1 MEEVKRKPYLFNIHK
16 IALLGVLTAGAV
28 VIAILESF
36 IPSIGIPG
44 IKLGLA
50 NIVILVVLYELGIID
65 AVMVNLIRV
74 LVVGLVRGTFM
85 SFGFLMSLSGAALS
99 LLVMILFYLLIRKFS
114 IIGVSV
120 IGAIAHVVGQIL
132 VAMAYLGTS
141 YVVLYLPVIGLS
153 AIITGVFV
161 GIVAS
166 AIIQTK
172 VIKKQKEKYH
182 Y

>member
-1 MEEVKRKPYLFNIHK
+1 MEEESKGFSVHK

-44 IKLGLA
+44 VKLGLA
-50 NIVILVVLYELGIID
+50 NIVILVVLYELGILE
-65 AVMVNLIRV
+65 AVAVNLIRV
-74 LVVGLVRGTFM
+74 IVVGLVRGTFL
-85 SFGFLMSLSGAALS
+85 SYGFLMSLSGAMMS

-114 IIGVSV
+114 IVGVSV
-120 IGAIAHVVGQIL
+120 IGAVAHVIGQIL
-132 VAMAYLGTS
+132 VAMIYLGTA

-161 GIVAS
+161 GIVAK
-166 AIIQTK
+166 AIIHTG
-172 VIKKQKEKYH
+172 VIKKQKEKYNF
-182 Y
+182 